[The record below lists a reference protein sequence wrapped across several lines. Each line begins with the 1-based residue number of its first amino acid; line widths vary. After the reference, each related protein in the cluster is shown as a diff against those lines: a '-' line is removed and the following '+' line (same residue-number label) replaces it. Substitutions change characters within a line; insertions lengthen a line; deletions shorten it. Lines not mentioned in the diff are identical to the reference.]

1 MLGCT
6 PVTTRLIRSTTEENS
21 KLRVYWV
28 WACCWNNWSSAAAVK
43 ACSTVARAMTLRGL
57 SARNGV
63 KICSSSMACPPGRP
77 ALYVLGFQ
85 HLTTHQADAKGLRQ
99 TTLEGLPPTPQV
111 LSPAHRAVDHT
122 VYRLLPAGPVF
133 R

>member
-6 PVTTRLIRSTTEENS
+6 PVTTRLIRSTTDEKS
-21 KLRVYWV
+21 KSRVYCV
-28 WACCWNNWSSAAAVK
+28 WACWLNSWSSPAAVK

-63 KICSSSMACPPGRP
+63 KIWSSSMACPPGRP
-77 ALYVLGFQ
+77 ACYLLSFQ
-85 HLTTHQADAKGLRQ
+85 HLTTHQAGAKGLRQ
-99 TTLEGLPPTPQV
+99 ATLEGVPDRL
-111 LSPAHRAVDHT
+111 T
-122 VYRLLPAGPVF
+122 VGGEHGPDQHG